1 MRYIHDLS
9 KLPPELGFGGKA
21 ESLHKLIQSGIPVPN
36 GYAIAAEA
44 FENGALCTEAETEL
58 AALIKSLS
66 TKYKYA
72 VRSSAVG
79 EDGAEDSF
87 AGAYDTVLDIA
98 ADKIPEAVKTVAAS
112 ADNVRSDVYVQSRGT
127 RKGSIGVVIQ
137 RFVSP
142 EFAGVLFTAD
152 PVTAGTGY
160 MSGSYVRGVGE
171 ALVSGEKCDGSFRI
185 NAVKYGYEGPSELQK
200 YGKRLYRHAERAVR
214 IFGCPQDIEWAVSGG
229 KLYIL
234 QSRPITTLYRN
245 DRGRFLINDSLC
257 GDYLLSKTN
266 VGEIFLRPVSP
277 ATYGMICKVT
287 DFLGIPLISNVCG
300 QLYCNISGICSVIA
314 SFGISKEK
322 AFSMV
327 SDIAG
332 GIPDSADIPLFPYD
346 KKILLKKFGGIIA
359 KSPSKSKKK
368 SGRPRANTPE
378 DINRTGMDII
388 GEIHDITSTGELYSF
403 WDSRCA
409 PYMISALSGIVT
421 GLSVKPLLSTRKKLE
436 AVCGAQLADRLLSCR
451 SGADAPESL
460 GMLLAVEDVLGG
472 RMTKAEYTERY
483 GHRHADEM
491 ELSMPYPY
499 ENPDFPDNVI
509 REYKESGADVLQMK
523 AEHEK
528 RSREAEEE
536 FLRKYPKKEKWLKN
550 LLDKYSAAVC
560 GRESIRSSALRLFC
574 VIREYLLKAGELT
587 GLGDDI
593 FMLYV
598 EETRELLAGDN
609 SAADMIPERRK
620 NYTDQLAMP
629 NFPSIIRGRFV
640 PEEYSS
646 DSAVAD
652 CENTICGTAGSCGI
666 AEGYVRLLTSSDE
679 ADTVEKGDILV
690 VPAANIGWVR
700 VFPKIAALVTDVGA
714 PLSHAVIVARELG
727 IPAAVNCGNA
737 SRMLKTGDKVRVDG
751 SAGKVFILENNAAA
765 SAK

>member
-1 MRYIHDLS
+1 MKYIHKLS
-9 KLPPELGFGGKA
+9 KLPQELSFGGKA
-21 ESLHKLIQSGIPVPN
+21 ASLDILLRNGLPVPE
-36 GYAIAAEA
+36 GHAVAAEA
-44 FENGALCTEAETEL
+44 FENGALCAEAETEL
-58 AALIKSLS
+58 AELIKVLPQ
-66 TKYKYA
+66 KYRYA

-87 AGAYDTVLDIA
+87 AGAYDTVLDID
-98 ADKIPEAVKTVAAS
+98 ADMIPQAVKKVAAS
-112 ADNVRSDVYVQSRGT
+112 ADNVRSDVYSQSRGAQ
-127 RKGSIGVVIQ
+127 KGGIGVVIQ
-137 RFVSP
+137 RFISP

-185 NAVKYGYEGPSELQK
+185 NAVKYNYDGASELAK
-200 YGKRLYRHAERAVR
+200 YAGRLYKNAAKAVR

-234 QSRPITTLYRN
+234 QARPITTLYHN
-245 DRGRFLINDSLC
+245 DREKFLINDSLC

-277 ATYGMICKVT
+277 ATYGMICGIT

-300 QLYCNISGICSVIA
+300 QLYCNISGVCSVLA
-314 SFGISKEK
+314 SFGISKER

-346 KKILLKKFGGIIA
+346 KNILLKKFGSIITH
-359 KSPSKSKKK
+359 SPSKRK
-368 SGRPRANTPE
+368 SGRLRGTAP
-378 DINRTGMDII
+378 DIIDRTGMDII
-388 GEIHDITSTGELYSF
+388 GEIHNITSPQELYSF
-403 WDSRCA
+403 WDDRCT
-409 PYMISALSGIVT
+409 PYMTYALSAIVT
-421 GLSVKPLLSTRKKLE
+421 GLSVKPLLFTRKKLT

-451 SGADAPESL
+451 SGDNAPESL
-460 GMLLAVEDVLGG
+460 GMLLAVEDVIGG
-472 RMTKAEYTERY
+472 RMTKAEYTARY

-499 ENPDFPDNVI
+499 EDPDFPDNVI

-523 AEHEK
+523 ADHEK

-536 FLRKYPKKEKWLKN
+536 FLRQYPDKAKWLKK

-574 VIREYLLKAGELT
+574 VIREYLLKAGQLT
-587 GLGDDI
+587 NLGDDI
-593 FMLYV
+593 FMLYMD
-598 EETRELLAGDN
+598 EARALLTGKKDV
-609 SAADMIPERRK
+609 ADIIPERRK
-620 NYTDQLAMP
+620 NYEEQLKMP

-640 PEEYSS
+640 PEEYAP
-646 DSAVAD
+646 DSPQTEGESMIV
-652 CENTICGTAGSCGI
+652 GTAGSCGI
-666 AEGYVRLLTSSDE
+666 AEGYVRVLTSFDG
-679 ADTVEKGDILV
+679 ADTVQSGEILV

-700 VFPKIAALVTDVGA
+700 VFPRIAALVTDVGA

-727 IPAAVNCGNA
+727 IPAVVNCGNA
-737 SRMLKTGDKVRVDG
+737 SLTLKTGDRVRVDG
-751 SAGKVFILENNAAA
+751 ASGKVYILD
-765 SAK
+765 K